1 MFNIGFP
8 PRSTIRARSLFHSL
22 FLSLLILLC
31 STLSTAGWSAS
42 IYVYV
47 NTSGSRLITD
57 HPRTDLVGYTLVK
70 SYGADDYFGLA
81 DRPSTGTRT
90 FKTISSQYDDL
101 IISKAA
107 KFGIEPALLKAIVHI
122 ESSFNADA
130 LSPKGAMGLMQLMP
144 ATAKRY
150 GVRSRRDPMESL
162 EGGGRYMRDLLSQFD
177 QDLELALAAYNAG
190 ENAVV
195 KYSGIPPYP
204 ETRAYVTNVMALLDK
219 YRENLSGA

>member
-1 MFNIGFP
+1 MLNSSLCRRNTIGT
-8 PRSTIRARSLFHSL
+8 RRIL
-22 FLSLLILLC
+22 LSLLLLAF
-31 STLSTAGWSAS
+31 STVPATVWSAS

-47 NTSGSRLITD
+47 NQAGSRLITD

-70 SYGADDYFGLA
+70 SYGVDDYFGLA
-81 DRPSTGTRT
+81 DRPSIGTRT
-90 FKTISSQYDDL
+90 FRTRSSQYDDL

-107 KFGIEPALLKAIVHI
+107 KFGIEPALLKAIIHI

-144 ATAKRY
+144 ATAQRY
-150 GVRSRRDPMESL
+150 GVRSRKDPAESL
-162 EGGGRYMRDLLSQFD
+162 EGGGRYMRDLLKQFN

-204 ETRAYVTNVMALLDK
+204 ETRAYVTNVLALLDK
-219 YRENLSGA
+219 YREDLSGA

>member
-1 MFNIGFP
+1 MIGV
-8 PRSTIRARSLFHSL
+8 RRLLFG
-22 FLSLLILLC
+22 LL
-31 STLSTAGWSAS
+31 LSTWVTVSTTAHSAS

-47 NTSGSRLITD
+47 NKSGSRLITD

-70 SYGADDYFGLA
+70 SYGVDDYFGLA
-81 DRPSTGTRT
+81 DRPSTALRT
-90 FKTISSQYDDL
+90 FSARSSQYDDL
-101 IISKAA
+101 IISKAE

-144 ATAKRY
+144 ATAQRY
-150 GVRSRRDPMESL
+150 GVRSRRDPVESL
-162 EGGGRYMRDLLSQFD
+162 EGGGRYMRDLLRQFN

-195 KYSGIPPYP
+195 KYAGIPPYP
-204 ETRAYVTNVMALLDK
+204 ETRAYVTNVMVLLNK
-219 YRENLSGA
+219 YRQNLSGA